1 MKQLLIE
8 HFPLKIDRQSLNES
22 VRSGGKLILEGVIQ
36 RANAKNQNGR
46 IYPKE
51 ILEREIENYI
61 SGPIAQN
68 RAMGELDHPE
78 SQVVNLKNVSHNLIK
93 CWWEGDDVIGRLEI
107 LPTPSGN
114 IAKALIE
121 SGITLGISSRAM
133 GSIANLD
140 ENTVEV
146 QDDLSLVCWDL
157 VSEPSTH
164 QAFVRE
170 VGLNENYIPQQRSN
184 SKYQNLNEIVS
195 DIICFQTGICCIK

>member
-1 MKQLLIE
+1 MKKLLIE
-8 HFPLKIDRQSLNES
+8 HFPLQINKQSLNEA
-22 VRSGGKLILEGVIQ
+22 VRTGGKVILEGIIQ
-36 RANAKNQNGR
+36 RADAKNQNGR
-46 IYPKE
+46 IYPRE
-51 ILEREIENYI
+51 ILEREIEKYI
-61 SGPIAQN
+61 EGPVSQN

-78 SQVVNLKNVSHNLIK
+78 SQVVNLKNVSHNIIK
-93 CWWEGDDVIGRLEI
+93 VWWQGDDVMGRLEI

-146 QDDLSLVCWDL
+146 QDDLALVCWDL

-164 QAFVRE
+164 EAYVRE
-170 VGLNENYIPQQRSN
+170 VGLNENYTPQYNKPQ
-184 SKYQNLNEIVS
+184 KYQALNEIVS

>member
-1 MKQLLIE
+1 M
-8 HFPLKIDRQSLNES
+8 
-22 VRSGGKLILEGVIQ
+22 
-36 RANAKNQNGR
+36 
-46 IYPKE
+46 
-51 ILEREIENYI
+51 
-61 SGPIAQN
+61 
-68 RAMGELDHPE
+68 
-78 SQVVNLKNVSHNLIK
+78 
-93 CWWEGDDVIGRLEI
+93 GRLEI

-133 GSIANLD
+133 GSISNLD

-164 QAFVRE
+164 EAYVRE
-170 VGLNENYIPQQRSN
+170 VGLNENYNPNKQRST
-184 SKYQNLNEIVS
+184 KYTQLNEIVS